1 MYWTDIDPLVIKQ
14 DSFKGFLGSWKKAVD
29 EFERQSTEKQEKRI
43 DPEKMTINTLVK
55 SMTIPQLWKM
65 LAALATL
72 FLAIAVASYKFGG
85 GKWPWE

>member
-1 MYWTDIDPLVIKQ
+1 
-14 DSFKGFLGSWKKAVD
+14 
-29 EFERQSTEKQEKRI
+29 
-43 DPEKMTINTLVK
+43 MTINTLVK